1 MVFLPF
7 LANHL
12 SAIFIHFPLRARADV
27 AMESRCSHGH
37 VSTPKKDQSLGKKGF
52 WSNIAMFS
60 QVLLITGRSVLGLLW
75 CLSGCTAVSVENHGR
90 TYTSMFNYVYSG
102 VSENGTNPPNH
113 QFHPEHSHYPVM
125 PIFVPNPFKPVKKD
139 TLLEPPGRYRSIICL
154 IAPRKTCL
162 VLYWICSLSGSM

>member
-1 MVFLPF
+1 MWLWKV
-7 LANHL
+7 A
-12 SAIFIHFPLRARADV
+12 V
-27 AMESRCSHGH
+27 AMAMFQ
-37 VSTPKKDQSLGKKGF
+37 PQKKINHWEKKGF